1 MLTEYEVRQRALE
14 IEGSP
19 DAPMRRVRGLMRLAR
34 VLKLQARTLLH
45 ARALSAQARDWNVE
59 AHLERRIRSLR
70 ALYEEVR
77 LAAQRVLSGEG
88 GFFAPAPSL
97 A

>member
-1 MLTEYEVRQRALE
+1 MLTEYEVRQRAIE
-14 IEGSP
+14 IEGSS

-45 ARALSAQARDWNVE
+45 ARALSAQVRDWNVE

-70 ALYEEVR
+70 ALYEDVR
-77 LAAQRVLSGEG
+77 LAAQRVLTSVERILS
-88 GFFAPAPSL
+88 PTPNL

>member
-1 MLTEYEVRQRALE
+1 MLTEYEVRQRAIE
-14 IEGSP
+14 IEGSS

-70 ALYEEVR
+70 ALYEDVR
-77 LAAQRVLSGEG
+77 LAAQRILSGAG
-88 GFFAPAPSL
+88 SLLSPAPSL